1 MRQVREAQGAAK
13 EAGKTV
19 LLKEEH
25 QFFSE
30 TASVFLQVFWEARAE
45 MANAAQQT
53 AAPAVSG
60 DASASFDVKA

>member
-1 MRQVREAQGAAK
+1 MRQVREAQRDAK

-30 TASVFLQVFWEARAE
+30 TASIYLQAFREVRAE
-45 MANAAQQT
+45 INAAQQT
-53 AAPAVSG
+53 AAPVVSG
-60 DASASFDVKA
+60 AASASFDVKA